1 MVPAAIVI
9 IAMAI
14 GGLILWSEDRRTIQ
28 ALKRDMDRIAT
39 RVRVLEEQ
47 VSDAVLRKRQD

>member
-9 IAMAI
+9 LAIAI
-14 GGLILWSEDRRTIQ
+14 GGLVLWSEDRRTIQ
-28 ALKRDMDRIAT
+28 ALKRDMDRIAN

-47 VSDAVLRKRQD
+47 VSDAVIRK